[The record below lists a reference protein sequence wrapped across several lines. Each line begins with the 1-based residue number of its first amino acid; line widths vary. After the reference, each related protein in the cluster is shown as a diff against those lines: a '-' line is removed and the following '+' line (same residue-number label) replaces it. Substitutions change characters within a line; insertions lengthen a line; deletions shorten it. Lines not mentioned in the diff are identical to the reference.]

1 MIREERLSQ
10 IIEILQ
16 KEKFASVEGLS
27 QRLYVSPPTIRR
39 DLTELSRRKMISRSH
54 GGAMPIPEN
63 NAAIPIDF
71 RNGVDPKGKLLLAKE
86 AAKLV
91 RDGDIVYID
100 ASTTTLHIVDFIK
113 DLKNIIVVTNSIQV
127 ALLLRK
133 YNITG
138 YCTGGMLI
146 ENSLAFAGS
155 YAENTVS
162 NFNIDI
168 MFFSTS
174 AVTHTGYIADYS
186 EVETNLRKV
195 AMKTAR
201 KKVYLCDKEKFEKSS
216 VFHVANLNEMD
227 YIITNDSLPKYPQDI
242 KTNIIIVKEQ

>member
-1 MIREERLSQ
+1 MIREERLALVL
-10 IIEILQ
+10 EILQ
-16 KEKFASVEGLS
+16 KENFASVEDLS
-27 QRLYVSPPTIRR
+27 KRLYVSLPTIRR
-39 DLTELSRRKMISRSH
+39 DLTELSRRGAIVRSH
-54 GGAMPIPEN
+54 GGAAPMPEN
-63 NAAIPIDF
+63 NTILPIDF
-71 RNGVDPKGKLLLAKE
+71 RNRVDPKGKLLLARE

-91 RDGDIVYID
+91 KDGDVIYID

-113 DLKNIIVVTNSIQV
+113 DLKNIIVITNSIQV

-168 MFFSTS
+168 MFFSTTG
-174 AVTHTGYIADYS
+174 VTRNGFIADNS
-186 EVETNLRKV
+186 DTETNLRKV
-195 AMKTAR
+195 AMRTSR
-201 KKVYLCDKEKFEKSS
+201 VKVYLCDSEKFEKNS
-216 VFHVANLNEMD
+216 VFHIANLNQMD
-227 YIITNDSLPKYPQDI
+227 YIITNDLLPHYPQEI
-242 KTNIIIVKEQ
+242 TAKVIIVKE

>member
-1 MIREERLSQ
+1 MIREERLEKILE
-10 IIEILQ
+10 II
-16 KEKFASVEGLS
+16 KSEKFVSAAALS
-27 QRLYVSPPTIRR
+27 KRLYVSLPTVRR
-39 DLTELSRRKMISRSH
+39 DLTELARRGAVLRSH

-63 NAAIPIDF
+63 NTILPIDF
-71 RNGVDPKGKLLLAKE
+71 RNRVDPKGKLLLARE

-91 RDGDIVYID
+91 RDGDVIYID

-113 DLKNIIVVTNSIQV
+113 DLKNVIVITNSIQV

-133 YNITG
+133 YNITC

-162 NFNIDI
+162 NFSIDI
-168 MFFSTS
+168 MFFSTTG
-174 AVTHTGYIADYS
+174 VTPNGFIADNS
-186 EVETNLRKV
+186 DSETNLRKV
-195 AMKTAR
+195 AMRTAR
-201 KKVYLCDKEKFEKSS
+201 KKVYMCDSEKFARNS

-227 YIITNDSLPKYPQDI
+227 YIITNDSLPKFPMEV
-242 KTNIIIVKEQ
+242 TSEVIIVKE